1 VLLIGALALTLALA
15 LFFGGR
21 LFWRF
26 RNRPDRQ
33 PIRAWMSIPQVG
45 RSYGIPPPELY
56 RTLGLEVPP
65 PGDRRPIT
73 DLATQTGKS
82 ETEIITALETR
93 VAQPLREPRGPD
105 RKDDPASPKQGPKGP

>member
-1 VLLIGALALTLALA
+1 LIGALALALALM

-21 LFWRF
+21 LFGRF

-45 RSYGIPPPELY
+45 RSHGIPPPVLY
-56 RTLGLEVPP
+56 ETLGLDVPP

-73 DLATQTGKS
+73 DLATQTGKT
-82 ETEIITALETR
+82 ETEIIAALETR
-93 VAQPLREPRGPD
+93 VAQPGDSPPRGPR
-105 RKDDPASPKQGPKGP
+105 RKDETGTPEPDAPRP

>member
-1 VLLIGALALTLALA
+1 MTLALA

-56 RTLGLEVPP
+56 ETLALDVPP

-73 DLATQTGKS
+73 DLAAQTGKT
-82 ETEIITALETR
+82 ETEIIAALETR
-93 VAQPLREPRGPD
+93 VAQPPREPRGP
-105 RKDDPASPKQGPKGP
+105 RQKKEERVTPEPGPRGP